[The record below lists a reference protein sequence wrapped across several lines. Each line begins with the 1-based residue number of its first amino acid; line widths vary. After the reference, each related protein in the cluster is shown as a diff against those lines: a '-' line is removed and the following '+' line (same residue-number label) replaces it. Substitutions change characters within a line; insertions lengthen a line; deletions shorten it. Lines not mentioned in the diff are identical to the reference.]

1 VNTVPPEGDELTG
14 PALEESAEELYEMA
28 PCGYLSTAPDGRIV
42 KVNGTFVRWMGYTRD
57 ELTGAMRF
65 IDLLTPG
72 GRLFYETHFRL
83 MLRMHGSVN
92 EIALDLVSRSGA
104 VIPALVNATEKR
116 DEGGRPVVNRI
127 TVFNASE
134 RRHYERELLMA
145 RRRADEAAVELARSN
160 AALLKV
166 NEELGQFAYAAS
178 HDLQEPLRTVTSYAQ
193 LLQRRYAQTLE
204 APASDL
210 LFEIIQGAR
219 RMQEL
224 VRDLLAYSQAQG
236 SHLVLRPTDSKL
248 VLQNALAN
256 LRVAVEESGAVIE
269 YDELPVLQVDAGRL
283 AQVFQNLIGNS
294 IKYRRNADVPHIRIS
309 ARQREGEWVFS
320 VSDNGMGFTSGDATK
335 IFGVFKRLHGRD
347 IPGTGIGLAIC
358 KKIVEAH
365 EGRIWADS
373 TPGVGSTFSFS
384 IPMQLAVRST
394 GT

>member
-1 VNTVPPEGDELTG
+1 VSTVPPEGREG
-14 PALEESAEELYEMA
+14 GGSAFEESAEELYEMA
-28 PCGYLSTAPDGRIV
+28 PCGYLSTTPDGRIIR
-42 KVNGTFVRWMGYTRD
+42 VNGTFVRWIGYTRE
-57 ELTGAMRF
+57 ELIPAMRF

-92 EIALDLVSRSGA
+92 EIALDLTSRSGA

-116 DEGGRPVVNRI
+116 DEAGQPVANRV
-127 TVFNASE
+127 TVFNASD
-134 RRHYERELLMA
+134 RRQYERELLMA
-145 RRRADEAAVELARSN
+145 RRRADQAAAELARSN
-160 AALLKV
+160 AALLKA

-178 HDLQEPLRTVTSYAQ
+178 HDLQEPLRTVTSYVQ

-210 LFEIIQGAR
+210 LSEIVQGTR

-236 SHLVLRPTDSKL
+236 SHLVLRPADSKQ
-248 VLQNALAN
+248 VLQNVLAN
-256 LRVAVEESGAVIE
+256 LRSAVDESGAVIE
-269 YDELPVLQVDAGRL
+269 YEELPVLHVDAGRL
-283 AQVFQNLIGNS
+283 AQVFQNLIGNA
-294 IKYRRNADVPHIRIS
+294 IKYRRSVDVPYIRIS
-309 ARQREGEWVFS
+309 AREGEGEWVFS
-320 VSDNGMGFTSGDATK
+320 VVDNGMGFTSADAAK
-335 IFGVFKRLHGRD
+335 IFGVFKRLHGPN

-365 EGRIWADS
+365 EGRIWAES

-384 IPMQLAVRST
+384 IPTRLTARST

>member
-1 VNTVPPEGDELTG
+1 
-14 PALEESAEELYEMA
+14 MA
-28 PCGYLSTAPDGRIV
+28 PCGYLSTTPDGRIIR
-42 KVNGTFVRWMGYTRD
+42 VNGTFVRWIGYTRE
-57 ELTGAMRF
+57 ELIPAMRF

-92 EIALDLVSRSGA
+92 EIALDLTSRSGA

-116 DEGGRPVVNRI
+116 DEAGQPVANRV
-127 TVFNASE
+127 TVFNASD
-134 RRHYERELLMA
+134 RRQYERELLMA
-145 RRRADEAAVELARSN
+145 RRRADQAAAELARSN
-160 AALLKV
+160 AALLKA

-178 HDLQEPLRTVTSYAQ
+178 HDLQEPLRTVTSYVQ

-210 LFEIIQGAR
+210 LSEIVQGTR

-236 SHLVLRPTDSKL
+236 SHLVLRPADSKQ
-248 VLQNALAN
+248 VLQNVLAN
-256 LRVAVEESGAVIE
+256 LRSAVDESGAVIE
-269 YDELPVLQVDAGRL
+269 YEELPVLHVDAGRL
-283 AQVFQNLIGNS
+283 AQVFQNLIGNA
-294 IKYRRNADVPHIRIS
+294 IKYRRSVEVPYIRIS
-309 ARQREGEWVFS
+309 AREGEGEWVFS
-320 VSDNGMGFTSGDATK
+320 VVDNGMGFTSADAAK
-335 IFGVFKRLHGRD
+335 IFGVFKRLHGPN

-365 EGRIWADS
+365 EGRIWAES

-384 IPMQLAVRST
+384 IPTRLTARST